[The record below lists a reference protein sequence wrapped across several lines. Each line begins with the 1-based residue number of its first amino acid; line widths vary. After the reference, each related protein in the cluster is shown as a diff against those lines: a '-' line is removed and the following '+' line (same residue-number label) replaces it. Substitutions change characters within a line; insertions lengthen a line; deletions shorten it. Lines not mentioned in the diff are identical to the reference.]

1 MVSNDVYYFIG
12 RAILKKILLGAVE
25 SGRVYATQHLR
36 VLVRAAV
43 AEKCSASLAQ
53 WLIPLLVNQLKDK
66 CRAVVMAAADILA
79 EATDDPV
86 VISLFPTIVC
96 NGQQLF

>member
-1 MVSNDVYYFIG
+1 M
-12 RAILKKILLGAVE
+12 KKVLLGVVE
-25 SGRVYATQHLR
+25 SGRIYATQHLR

-66 CRAVVMAAADILA
+66 CRAVVMAAADILG

-86 VISLFPTIVC
+86 ITNSISEGDKRKEF
-96 NGQQLF
+96 